1 MMSHDNPMDREE
13 ADFLLQQAGNSPDI
27 AFQEQTHEAGW
38 DPDQLLES
46 ESQVEEMPDEDE
58 ANTDIE
64 NKSLEKARNP
74 VLLYLQDLGS
84 IPLLSREEEV
94 KLAQGIAE
102 GEAQINTE
110 ILSSPL
116 ALRLA
121 LALGEKVT
129 TGLVNIRDVVNNPD
143 ETSAAPSVNETILK
157 ARFRK
162 HMRKLRLFARSYGRT
177 AGQLDKR
184 MTAERRKQLDK
195 KLIRQRGEIAAAIK
209 SLQLNRD
216 QIELIFAGHKQSLD
230 KLQELEKKIQGRQ
243 ERAAIRAIEKEIG
256 MSAEEIGRRV
266 GAILG
271 KRAQV
276 TSAKNS
282 FVEANLRLV
291 VAIAKKYCGRGL
303 QLLDLIQEGNI
314 GLMRAVEKFNYHFG
328 FRFSTYATW
337 WIRQAITRALSDH
350 SRTIRIPVHMVDIA
364 NKFTQTVGYLN
375 RQLNRRPTPEEIAAQ
390 MDIPVEKV
398 QMILGLVKEP
408 LSLEMPIGDTEEG
421 RLEDLVKDD
430 HSPDPEK
437 AVMDFH
443 FQEEMR
449 RILATLTPRE
459 EKIVR
464 MRFGIREKMDYTLEE
479 TGKIF
484 GVTRERIRQIEATA
498 LRKLRRPQRMTALRV
513 ITTANS

>member
-1 MMSHDNPMDREE
+1 
-13 ADFLLQQAGNSPDI
+13 
-27 AFQEQTHEAGW
+27 
-38 DPDQLLES
+38 
-46 ESQVEEMPDEDE
+46 
-58 ANTDIE
+58 
-64 NKSLEKARNP
+64 
-74 VLLYLQDLGS
+74 
-84 IPLLSREEEV
+84 
-94 KLAQGIAE
+94 
-102 GEAQINTE
+102 
-110 ILSSPL
+110 
-116 ALRLA
+116 
-121 LALGEKVT
+121 
-129 TGLVNIRDVVNNPD
+129 
-143 ETSAAPSVNETILK
+143 
-157 ARFRK
+157 
-162 HMRKLRLFARSYGRT
+162 
-177 AGQLDKR
+177 
-184 MTAERRKQLDK
+184 
-195 KLIRQRGEIAAAIK
+195 
-209 SLQLNRD
+209 
-216 QIELIFAGHKQSLD
+216 
-230 KLQELEKKIQGRQ
+230 
-243 ERAAIRAIEKEIG
+243 
-256 MSAEEIGRRV
+256 
-266 GAILG
+266 
-271 KRAQV
+271 
-276 TSAKNS
+276 
-282 FVEANLRLV
+282 
-291 VAIAKKYCGRGL
+291 
-303 QLLDLIQEGNI
+303 
-314 GLMRAVEKFNYHFG
+314 
-328 FRFSTYATW
+328 
-337 WIRQAITRALSDH
+337 
-350 SRTIRIPVHMVDIA
+350 MVDIA